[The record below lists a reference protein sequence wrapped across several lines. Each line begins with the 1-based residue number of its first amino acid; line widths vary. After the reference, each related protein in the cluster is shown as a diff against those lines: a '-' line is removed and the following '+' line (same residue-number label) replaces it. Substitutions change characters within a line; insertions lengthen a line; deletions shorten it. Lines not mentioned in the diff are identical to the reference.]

1 MLSGGR
7 WGSKDG
13 AWAGGSIALT
23 GRAEEGGSGA
33 LRLTG
38 GAIGQDG
45 KTDVTC
51 MRVNGCRRI
60 LKNVT
65 ANYEKQ
71 QT

>member
-1 MLSGGR
+1 VLSSGR

-13 AWAGGSIALT
+13 AWPGGSGTLT
-23 GRAEEGGSGA
+23 GRADEWGSGA
-33 LRLTG
+33 LTG

-45 KTDVTC
+45 KTDETC

-60 LKNVT
+60 RENVA
-65 ANYEKQ
+65 ANCEKQ